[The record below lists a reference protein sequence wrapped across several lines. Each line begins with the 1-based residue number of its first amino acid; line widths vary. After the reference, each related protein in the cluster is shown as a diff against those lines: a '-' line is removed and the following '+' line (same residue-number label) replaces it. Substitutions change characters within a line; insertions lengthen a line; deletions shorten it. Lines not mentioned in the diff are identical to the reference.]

1 MSKGQHVRILN
12 NQLQKMTNAGK
23 MQKKKTKAE
32 GGDLEDICS
41 LSPFLVLKML
51 AIVFPQ
57 QCPPQ
62 LNNRPPS
69 GIRKGR
75 GNLQYL
81 NFQMSFFLNRYRS
94 SNGSDIELS
103 DLEAGGAS
111 TTNTSVNNS
120 TYSTALT
127 DLPFIPPNDSEHQM
141 EPTSREDSG
150 RSAIATRHHGSSTAS
165 NNPVFSVA
173 RFNFDGDDPMS
184 LTSSPGHLL
193 QPVEVYSRQRSS
205 KTSRIDG
212 VEREMTGKV
221 RIVEQSGLVPVSV
234 ICD

>member
-1 MSKGQHVRILN
+1 
-12 NQLQKMTNAGK
+12 
-23 MQKKKTKAE
+23 
-32 GGDLEDICS
+32 
-41 LSPFLVLKML
+41 ML

-62 LNNRPPS
+62 LIDRVPSPS

-75 GNLQYL
+75 VNLQCL
-81 NFQMSFFLNRYRS
+81 NFQMSFFLNRYCP
-94 SNGSDIELS
+94 SNGSDIELG

-111 TTNTSVNNS
+111 TNNTSVNNS
-120 TYSTALT
+120 AYSTTLT
-127 DLPFIPPNDSEHQM
+127 ALPFIPPDDSDHQT
-141 EPTSREDSG
+141 EPTSKEDS

-173 RFNFDGDDPMS
+173 RFNFNSDDPMS

-193 QPVEVYSRQRSS
+193 QPVEVYSHQRST
-205 KTSRIDG
+205 KTSRIDN
-212 VEREMTGKV
+212 VEREMAGKV
-221 RIVEQSGLVPVSV
+221 RIVEQSGPVPVSV